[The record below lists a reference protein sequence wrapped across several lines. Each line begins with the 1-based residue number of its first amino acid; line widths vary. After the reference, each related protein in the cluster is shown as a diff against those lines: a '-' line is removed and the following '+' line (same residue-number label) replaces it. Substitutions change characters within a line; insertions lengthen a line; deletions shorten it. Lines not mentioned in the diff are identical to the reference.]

1 MCVQLWRTEN
11 KEFSILIWP
20 VGIWTEVLSDFCSMQ
35 KKKKGPP
42 KHSGKCADYA
52 TLYVNCLPSLTL
64 RSSDRKFMPEVNSY
78 CISVHVCSVMSDFF
92 TTLWTAGYQ
101 APSVMKS
108 RQEYWSELPF
118 PSPGYLPNPGIE
130 PASLECLLCWQAD
143 SLALCHLE
151 TPYLGRQ
158 CSSYKHGLWPRVL
171 DLNSS
176 PGICRLSA
184 A

>member
-1 MCVQLWRTEN
+1 M
-11 KEFSILIWP
+11 EFSILIWP
-20 VGIWTEVLSDFCSMQ
+20 VGIWTEVLSDFCFIQ
-35 KKKKGPP
+35 KKKEGPP
-42 KHSGKCADYA
+42 KHSWKYADYV

-78 CISVHVCSVMSDFF
+78 HISVHICSVMSDFF
-92 TTLWTAGYQ
+92 TTLQTAGYQ
-101 APSVMKS
+101 APSVMKSS

-118 PSPGYLPNPGIE
+118 PSPGYLPNPGIA
-130 PASLECLLCWQAD
+130 PAFLECLLRWQAD

-158 CSSYKHGLWPRVL
+158 CTSCKHGLWPRVL

-176 PGICRLSA
+176 PGICHLLA